1 MLAGEKRSMGTGSFV
16 MVHRAMADTF
26 GNAQEL
32 RKAAEDLEKIED
44 GIKAI
49 YTERTGADD
58 ETLAEW
64 LDGEDHWLN
73 ADDAA
78 QAGFVTETFEQL
90 KAVASFDIQA
100 KFKSAPPPVVAA
112 LQQQTQQKDNE
123 MKILMKTLG
132 LSEDANEAAVIE
144 AVNKLKGDAQA
155 AQDLASEQEA
165 LVGELT
171 KAINDIKA
179 KAEADA
185 KAAAEAAA
193 TELVEA
199 SGFTGEAKDALMEV
213 ALINIKAAKAL
224 VDNAPRASAAPTV
237 PAEDS
242 APKLSGM
249 DAVRAAFKAQLKL

>member
-1 MLAGEKRSMGTGSFV
+1 MKWFNISTTPTDGYAAEVEINEGIGWWGTTAGDFIKQVKAIKGRVLVRINSGGGSVFDAVAIYNYLRSRKDGADTIVDGVAASAATLVMLAGEKRSMGTGSFV

-32 RKAAEDLEKIED
+32 RKAAENLEKIED

-49 YTERTGADD
+49 YAERTGADD

-112 LQQQTQQKDNE
+112 LTQPQQKDSD
-123 MKILMKTLG
+123 MKIVMKTLG

-144 AVNKLKGDAQA
+144 AVNQLKGDAQA
-155 AQDLASEQEA
+155 AQD
-165 LVGELT
+165 
-171 KAINDIKA
+171 
-179 KAEADA
+179 
-185 KAAAEAAA
+185 
-193 TELVEA
+193 
-199 SGFTGEAKDALMEV
+199 
-213 ALINIKAAKAL
+213 
-224 VDNAPRASAAPTV
+224 
-237 PAEDS
+237 
-242 APKLSGM
+242 
-249 DAVRAAFKAQLKL
+249 